1 MSNLTWDY
9 TIASAAAGSDF
20 YQLAEFADSERVRLH
35 LGAALG
41 MCNDSYLIDNV
52 RYIAGRSLQ
61 VIYRVAGESVVTVQ
75 FMQPGT
81 SGSAFASALA
91 AARRPGLVHHL
102 AAWDAVAWVFPE
114 DPGLPGI
121 PDVLRQSA
129 KLLAIDC
136 AEMAGRVLSY
146 LPGERCAV
154 HCCPTAGG
162 QGLVAKLR
170 SSRGME
176 ESHLLVCQLWGR
188 PSRRFRMPE
197 PIAADEAL
205 GARWERFVPGQRL
218 EAALAHASAATLL
231 GDVAAGLVELHA
243 IPLPGIPAQEP
254 AKILRQIDKVL
265 RRIGATLPNLIA
277 PAEALARALAA
288 SSSNLPACQVATLHG
303 DLHTAN
309 VIVDDRGPVL
319 IDLDSLVAGD
329 PAFDLAML
337 GSRLVLSALNRG
349 EPAAP
354 SLRMAASLPSWY
366 TAAGGRPIDDYV
378 YAWYVAALLL
388 GRQIKTCLRH
398 SAPIT
403 GRIAPQLLALA
414 HALLERGSVTSAHD
428 VFS

>member
-1 MSNLTWDY
+1 MSQENSTERAKDRVLDAAILHAPFDGWSE
-9 TIASAAAGSDF
+9 ASLKAAI
-20 YQLAEFADSERVRLH
+20 ADSGV
-35 LGAALG
+35 
-41 MCNDSYLIDNV
+41 
-52 RYIAGRSLQ
+52 
-61 VIYRVAGESVVTVQ
+61 
-75 FMQPGT
+75 
-81 SGSAFASALA
+81 
-91 AARRPGLVHHL
+91 
-102 AAWDAVAWVFPE
+102 
-114 DPGLPGI
+114 
-121 PDVLRQSA
+121 
-129 KLLAIDC
+129 
-136 AEMAGRVLSY
+136 
-146 LPGERCAV
+146 
-154 HCCPTAGG
+154 
-162 QGLVAKLR
+162 
-170 SSRGME
+170 
-176 ESHLLVCQLWGR
+176 
-188 PSRRFRMPE
+188 
-197 PIAADEAL
+197 
-205 GARWERFVPGQRL
+205 
-218 EAALAHASAATLL
+218 
-231 GDVAAGLVELHA
+231 
-243 IPLPGIPAQEP
+243 
-254 AKILRQIDKVL
+254 
-265 RRIGATLPNLIA
+265 
-277 PAEALARALAA
+277 AEALARALAA

-337 GSRLVLSALNRG
+337 GSRIVLSALNRG